1 MINTCACDLLKGNDY
16 KSIALPA
23 ELQGHPYC
31 QLIFIAIVQIN
42 QCLKNLTV
50 MLAAVAARSDSASCS
65 PLVTNLSCWSR
76 CLDRITILIS
86 IACLSSLKQIKNG
99 VETLCQNN
107 LNLLKQL

>member
-31 QLIFIAIVQIN
+31 QLIFIAKVQIN

-86 IACLSSLKQIKNG
+86 IVCLSSLKQIKNG
-99 VETLCQNN
+99 VEG
-107 LNLLKQL
+107 KMV

>member
-1 MINTCACDLLKGNDY
+1 M
-16 KSIALPA
+16 
-23 ELQGHPYC
+23 
-31 QLIFIAIVQIN
+31 
-42 QCLKNLTV
+42 LKNLTV

-65 PLVTNLSCWSR
+65 HLVTNLSCWSR

-86 IACLSSLKQIKNG
+86 IVCLSSLKQIKNG